1 MRKVSKIEPISPS
14 LPTRKKV
21 AGYARVSVES
31 ERLNHSLSAQVSY
44 YSNLIQSNPE
54 WEYAGVYADNAVTGT
69 KASGREEFR
78 RMLNDCEAGKIDIIL
93 TKSISRF
100 ARNTVDL
107 LETVRHLK
115 ELGIDVRFEKE
126 RINSLSGDGEVM
138 LTLLASFAQEEV
150 RSLSENV
157 KWGTRKRFEK
167 GIPNGRF
174 SIYGYRWEDD
184 HLVVEPEEAKIV
196 RLIYDNFLK
205 GLSAEATEKQLEEM
219 GVKSYTG
226 THFPNSSIR
235 AILKNIT
242 YTGNLLFQKEH
253 TLDPISKKTRK
264 NHGELPQY
272 WVEDTHEAI
281 IPMETYQAVQA
292 EIARRRELGAL
303 ANWSINTSCFTSKI
317 KCGLCGASFVRNTR
331 KNRAKISQLGERYTF
346 YGCGS
351 NKKGG
356 HCKCGTIRET
366 VLKEECAKVLGL
378 PEFDED
384 VFSERV
390 AKITIPVTGTM
401 LFEFTDGTSLEHH
414 WYRNARKESWTPELR
429 QAASEYRRDRDTGW
443 KCYHTFTHF
452 IKCGRCGA
460 NYRCQTHRRVDGTV
474 VRSWYCSAPTSVGCS
489 KVGIRE
495 DILRELIADV
505 LGLPEFDEE
514 LFNQQLAYATVPAD
528 NEIVFHFRDGHEI
541 SRTFVQKRQM
551 PRQTEERKKHMS
563 EVMKEK
569 WRERHAKND

>member
-1 MRKVSKIEPISPS
+1 
-14 LPTRKKV
+14 
-21 AGYARVSVES
+21 
-31 ERLNHSLSAQVSY
+31 
-44 YSNLIQSNPE
+44 
-54 WEYAGVYADNAVTGT
+54 
-69 KASGREEFR
+69 
-78 RMLNDCEAGKIDIIL
+78 
-93 TKSISRF
+93 
-100 ARNTVDL
+100 
-107 LETVRHLK
+107 
-115 ELGIDVRFEKE
+115 
-126 RINSLSGDGEVM
+126 M

-157 KWGTRKRFEK
+157 KWGTRKRFEQ

-174 SIYGYRWEDD
+174 LIYGYRWEGD

-219 GVKSYTG
+219 GVKSMKG
-226 THFPNSSIR
+226 MHFPNSSIR

-242 YTGNLLFQKEH
+242 YTGNLLFQKEY

-272 WVEDTHEAI
+272 FVENTHEAI

-292 EIARRRELGAL
+292 EIARRQELGAL

-331 KNRAKISQLGERYTF
+331 KNRAKTSQLGERYTF
-346 YGCGS
+346 YGCGT
-351 NKKGG
+351 NKRKGA
-356 HCKCGTIRET
+356 HCFSGTIRED
-366 VLKEECAKVLGL
+366 VLKEECAKALGL

-384 VFSERV
+384 TFSGRV
-390 AKITIPVTGTM
+390 AKVTIPATGTM
-401 LFEFTDGTSLEHH
+401 VFELTDGTSFEHH
-414 WYRNARKESWTPELR
+414 WSRNAKKESWTAER
-429 QAASEYRRDRDTGW
+429 RKAVSEYRRSRETGW

-460 NYRCQTHRRVDGTV
+460 NYRCQTHKRVDGTV
-474 VRSWYCSAPTSVGCS
+474 VRSWYCSSPTAVDCS

-495 DILRELIADV
+495 DTLKALIADV
-505 LGLPEFDEE
+505 MGLPEFDEE

-528 NEIVFHFRDGHEI
+528 NEIAFHFRDGHEV
-541 SRTFVQKRQM
+541 SKTFAQKRQM
-551 PRQTEERKKHMS
+551 PRHTEERKKHMS
-563 EVMKEK
+563 EVMKAK
-569 WRERHAKND
+569 WRERHAEND

>member
-21 AGYARVSVES
+21 AAYARVSMET

-69 KASGREEFR
+69 KSSSREEFQ
-78 RMLNDCEAGKIDIIL
+78 RMLEDCEAGKIDIIL

-107 LETVRHLK
+107 LEAVRHLK
-115 ELGIDVRFEKE
+115 ELGIEVRFEKE
-126 RINSLSGDGEVM
+126 HINSLSGDGEVM
-138 LTLLASFAQEEV
+138 LTLLASFAQEEI

-157 KWGTRKRFEK
+157 RWGTRKRFEQ

-174 SIYGYRWEDD
+174 LIYGYRWEGD

-205 GLSAEATEKQLEEM
+205 GLSAEATEKQLDEM
-219 GVKSYTG
+219 GVKSMKG
-226 THFPNSSIR
+226 MHFPNSSIR

-242 YTGNLLFQKEH
+242 YTGNLLFQKEY

-272 WVEDTHEAI
+272 FVENTHEAI

-331 KNRAKISQLGERYTF
+331 KNRAKTSQLGERYTF
-346 YGCGS
+346 YGCGT
-351 NKKGG
+351 NKRKGE
-356 HCKCGTIRET
+356 HCSSGTIRED
-366 VLKEECAKVLGL
+366 VLKEECAKALGL
-378 PEFDED
+378 PDNMVYRQPFPGPGLG
-384 VFSERV
+384 VRCLGAITRER
-390 AKITIPVTGTM
+390 
-401 LFEFTDGTSLEHH
+401 LEAV
-414 WYRNARKESWTPELR
+414 RESD
-429 QAASEYRRDRDTGW
+429 A
-443 KCYHTFTHF
+443 
-452 IKCGRCGA
+452 
-460 NYRCQTHRRVDGTV
+460 
-474 VRSWYCSAPTSVGCS
+474 
-489 KVGIRE
+489 
-495 DILRELIADV
+495 ILREEFAKN
-505 LGLPEFDEE
+505 GLEGKVWQYFTVVPDFKSVGVSNNART
-514 LFNQQLAYATVPAD
+514 FAYPVILRAVNTVDAMTATVEDVPFALLQHIT
-528 NEIVFHFRDGHEI
+528 ERITHEVKGVNRVLYDLTPKPTGTI
-541 SRTFVQKRQM
+541 
-551 PRQTEERKKHMS
+551 EWE
-563 EVMKEK
+563 
-569 WRERHAKND
+569 

>member
-21 AGYARVSVES
+21 AAYARVSMET

-69 KASGREEFR
+69 KSSSREEFQ
-78 RMLNDCEAGKIDIIL
+78 RMLEDCEAGKIDIIL

-115 ELGIDVRFEKE
+115 ELGIEVRFEKE
-126 RINSLSGDGEVM
+126 HINSLSGDGEVM

-157 KWGTRKRFEK
+157 KWGTRKRFEQ

-174 SIYGYRWEDD
+174 SIYGYRWEGD

-219 GVKSYTG
+219 GVKSMKEM
-226 THFPNSSIR
+226 HFPN
-235 AILKNIT
+235 
-242 YTGNLLFQKEH
+242 
-253 TLDPISKKTRK
+253 SKKTRK

-272 WVEDTHEAI
+272 FVENTHEAI

-303 ANWSINTSCFTSKI
+303 ANWSINTSYFTSKI
-317 KCGLCGASFVRNTR
+317 KCGICGASFVRSTR
-331 KNRAKISQLGERYTF
+331 KNRAKLSQLGERYTF

-366 VLKEECAKVLGL
+366 VLKEECAKALGL

-384 VFSERV
+384 AFSERV
-390 AKITIPVTGTM
+390 AKITIPTTGTM

-414 WYRNARKESWTPELR
+414 WYRNAKKESWTPELR
-429 QAASEYRRDRDTGW
+429 KAASEYRRDRDTGW

-460 NYRCQTHRRVDGTV
+460 NYRCQTHKRVDGTV
-474 VRSWYCSAPTSVGCS
+474 VRSWYCSSPTAVGCS

-495 DILRELIADV
+495 DTLRSLIADV
-505 LGLPEFDEE
+505 MGLPEFDEE

-528 NEIVFHFRDGHEI
+528 NEIIFHFRDGHEV
-541 SRTFVQKRQM
+541 SRAFVQKRQM
-551 PRQTEERKKHMS
+551 PRHTEERKKHMS
-563 EVMKEK
+563 EVMKAK
-569 WRERHAKND
+569 WRERHAEDD